1 MFKGEMQQ
9 PKVQP
14 ESAESRLHLPKS
26 LFGFKFGYQVQRQIR
41 ELDPVHDNTEHFSLT
56 HETLYSN
63 RIMTRALPN
72 FIFARVA
79 VIPEIAQ
86 ILDYGGHGGIM
97 ADPRKRNTLMM
108 HSFGRTLDQDPEAE
122 AKRLGRIHRTMPI
135 QNLTANM
142 KFVVDT
148 MILSERH
155 MLDRIGAPEMEDHY
169 QISVTTMWSR
179 LLESMAK
186 EMSMDLGESYG
197 NRTIEEIESDFQEH
211 IKKYGRPSL
220 SGQKVA
226 DACRKDF
233 SELFKYG
240 KRPVASHF
248 FLSMFD
254 SKTRETLNLAN
265 PDKTAEKIS
274 HASIRA
280 YLAITP
286 KRLVHKKPW
295 TKVS

>member
-1 MFKGEMQQ
+1 MQQ
-9 PKVQP
+9 PQVQT
-14 ESAESRLHLPKS
+14 ETTGNRLHLPKS
-26 LFGFKFGYQVQRQIR
+26 LFGFKFGYQLQRQIR
-41 ELDPVHDNTEHFSLT
+41 ELDPVQDNTEHFSFT

-63 RIMTRALPN
+63 KIMTRALPN

-79 VIPEIAQ
+79 VIPEIARV
-86 ILDYGGHGGIM
+86 LDYGGHGGIM

-108 HSFGRTLDQDPEAE
+108 HSFGRTLGEDPEAE

-155 MLDRIGAPEMEDHY
+155 MLNRIGAPEMENHY

-186 EMSMDLGESYG
+186 EMSMDLGESYS
-197 NRTIEEIESDFQEH
+197 NRSIEEIESDFQKH
-211 IKKYGRPSL
+211 IEKYGRPSL

-226 DACRKDF
+226 EACRKDF

-240 KRPVASHF
+240 KRPIASHF

-265 PDKTAEKIS
+265 PDEIVEKIS

-280 YLAITP
+280 YLATTP
-286 KRLVHKKPW
+286 MRLVRKKPW
-295 TKVS
+295 TEIS